1 MCLCWQQ
8 SCYNFF
14 RMERRQK
21 RAATPAKYQGPGRPR
36 VHSEKWAKVSVVLF
50 ERQIHHLDRLSR
62 KARRNG
68 HKSIT
73 RACLIRGLIDG
84 MIKSGL
90 DLSAHP
96 SELQVSEDVAAR
108 LRTSRPL

>member
-1 MCLCWQQ
+1 
-8 SCYNFF
+8 
-14 RMERRQK
+14 MERRSK
-21 RAATPAKYQGPGRPR
+21 ANVPAKSPGPGRPR

-50 ERQIHHLDRLSR
+50 ERQIHHLDRVSR

-68 HKSIT
+68 YKSIT

-90 DLSAHP
+90 DLSTHP
-96 SELQVSEDVAAR
+96 SELQVIEDVAAR
-108 LRTSRPL
+108 LRTLRPL

>member
-1 MCLCWQQ
+1 
-8 SCYNFF
+8 
-14 RMERRQK
+14 MERRPK
-21 RAATPAKYQGPGRPR
+21 RAKAPAKSPGPGRPR

-50 ERQIHHLDRLSR
+50 ERQIDHLDRLSR
-62 KARRNG
+62 KARRSG

-90 DLSAHP
+90 DLSPHP
-96 SELQVSEDVAAR
+96 SELQVSEDDAAR

>member
-1 MCLCWQQ
+1 
-8 SCYNFF
+8 
-14 RMERRQK
+14 MERRRK
-21 RAATPAKYQGPGRPR
+21 TAPAKSPGPGRPR

-50 ERQIHHLDRLSR
+50 ERQIHHLDRVSR

-68 HKSIT
+68 YKSIT

-90 DLSAHP
+90 DLSTHP
-96 SELQVSEDVAAR
+96 SELQVIEDVAAR
-108 LRTSRPL
+108 LRTLRPL